1 MPNDL
6 LRSLLGFLRERGG
19 ALLGLAHGVLRKI
32 RSLLG
37 GARGLVGP
45 LIKRAIAFVLSKVSP
60 AVTSVRAK
68 VRGSFDALTRMVQTA
83 RAGAPPEPDGSGDE
97 CEVDSPAVA
106 DERGAGTERAQ
117 RAAAAE
123 STETSAESN
132 AVTMPS
138 SPAEPSGGPV
148 DAGGPIAMPSRSPEK
163 QDVPPK
169 GRGRAAAPRGG
180 ASSELTTLAPALR
193 RAFVRVLGQRRA
205 PALDRAAPVTS

>member
-19 ALLGLAHGVLRKI
+19 ALLGLAHGALRKI

-45 LIKRAIAFVLSKVSP
+45 LIKRAIAFVLDKVSP
-60 AVTSVRAK
+60 AVTAARAK
-68 VRGSFDALTRMVQTA
+68 VRGSFEALTRMVQAA
-83 RAGAPPEPDGSGDE
+83 RAGAPPEPDVANAE

-117 RAAAAE
+117 RAAAE
-123 STETSAESN
+123 STETSAELN
-132 AVTMPS
+132 AATMLN

-148 DAGGPIAMPSRSPEK
+148 DAGGSIATSSRAPDR

-169 GRGRAAAPRGG
+169 SRGRAAGPRGG
-180 ASSELTTLAPALR
+180 APSELATLAPAIR
-193 RAFVRVLGQRRA
+193 RAFVKMMGPRRA
-205 PALDRAAPVTS
+205 PALERAAPAAS